1 MTELIKKLMKNG
13 AVAGREA
20 GLAKLIRELCKPYA
34 DEIFEDNIG
43 NLYVH
48 KKGTGKKLM
57 LAAHMDEVGFFAT
70 FIDDN
75 GRIRVTPVGAPNL
88 IAAAYSRVTFE
99 NGTRGILVPDA
110 NLDARDLS
118 RAESYYIDIGTTKR
132 SQTEKKVQIGDF
144 AVLESGMTRLY
155 GRRYI
160 GRPFDDRVG
169 CAILIS
175 CLKGLNETPNDVYM
189 VFTAQE
195 EVASRGAIPA
205 AFNVRADYALAI
217 DVTSTGDTPGARHME
232 VELGGGAAIKLRDA
246 GAICDTGVVA
256 RLRELAERDGIKHQ
270 LEILK
275 GGSTDTGALQRSA
288 GGARAGA
295 ISVPTRHI
303 HTGVEMIDMADVEAC
318 KALLSAYI
326 KTEL

>member
-1 MTELIKKLMKNG
+1 MTELIKKLIKNG

-20 GLAKLIRELCKPYA
+20 GLANLIRELCTPYA
-34 DEIFEDNIG
+34 DEIFDDNLG
-43 NLYVH
+43 NLYIH
-48 KKGTGKKLM
+48 KKGAGKKLI
-57 LAAHMDEVGFFAT
+57 LAAHMDEVGLFAT
-70 FIDDN
+70 FIDDI
-75 GRIRVTPVGAPNL
+75 GRIRVTPVGALSL

-99 NGTRGILVPDA
+99 NGTKGILVPDV
-110 NLDARDLS
+110 NLDARDLN
-118 RAESYYIDIGTTKR
+118 RAECYYIDIGTAKR

-144 AVLESGMTRLY
+144 AVIESSITRLA
-155 GRRYI
+155 GRRYV
-160 GRPFDDRVG
+160 GRPFDDRIG
-169 CAILIS
+169 CAILVS
-175 CLKGLNETPNDVYM
+175 CLKSLKQSPNDLYL

-195 EVASRGAIPA
+195 EVASRGALPA

-217 DVTSTGDTPGARHME
+217 DVTATGDVPGARHME
-232 VELGGGAAIKLRDA
+232 VKLGGGAAIKLRDA

-275 GGSTDTGALQRSA
+275 SGSTDTGALQRSA

-303 HTGVEMIDMADVEAC
+303 HTGVEMIDMADAEAC
-318 KALLSAYI
+318 RDLLSAFI
-326 KTEL
+326 ETKL